1 VQRLETEL
9 RLPRCLPSSARI
21 RSASLSGLP
30 PRTSATSASATT
42 QRMMSD
48 PTTGLSDP
56 SADLATKLSESSL
69 GTTQP
74 PNNTGGPYN
83 PFNYRMDQ
91 S

>member
-1 VQRLETEL
+1 
-9 RLPRCLPSSARI
+9 
-21 RSASLSGLP
+21 
-30 PRTSATSASATT
+30 
-42 QRMMSD
+42 MSD
-48 PTTGLSDP
+48 PTTELS
-56 SADLATKLSESSL
+56 DLATKLSESSL